1 MHQLL
6 MTRRP
11 RALAGHSRR
20 RARGFTLIEIMVAVL
35 LLSIGLLGIAG
46 LQAATAKYKINTW
59 ARSASA
65 TLLSEFVEKVRVNP
79 GAAGPGFIDKILVD
93 SEGASIVLPSKYRIT
108 DNWATQQSAAL
119 TVSKNCETS
128 SCTEQERS
136 DYDMVTWRQRVR
148 TLLPQGAAMVSG
160 DKGNGIDLTLMW
172 MDKEQTKE
180 ESGVRALKKA
190 PVCAADTPV
199 GMAQQ
204 SCCPSAAN
212 APEGVRCARFF
223 LTP

>member
-1 MHQLL
+1 
-6 MTRRP
+6 
-11 RALAGHSRR
+11 
-20 RARGFTLIEIMVAVL
+20 MVAVL

-119 TVSKNCETS
+119 TASKNCETS